1 MGSGISLE
9 YFFSTTDGGAG
20 TKVPVNVVL
29 TLNLTLGLTL
39 TLTLTLA
46 KVPVNVVGNFALQQG
61 TAGDLLIGLATQ
73 MSELHSPQRALYL
86 IDAPIE
92 RVEAV
97 LSRNQGE
104 P

>member
-1 MGSGISLE
+1 M
-9 YFFSTTDGGAG
+9 
-20 TKVPVNVVL
+20 
-29 TLNLTLGLTL
+29 
-39 TLTLTLA
+39 
-46 KVPVNVVGNFALQQG
+46 PVNVVGNFALQQG